1 MSPTTYSLH
10 ALAEALAPLSHS
22 LAAGLLVRPMP
33 ALVAKEG
40 DGAAE
45 RLAGNDIVKA
55 LCVQLGKAFQEHVP
69 AIRDAMAALETC
81 EEEELEEL
89 VDELASPALELV
101 DMARAIWASELPPA
115 AEGLRPLL
123 ATLAEAPVT
132 QILQWVL
139 EILHLVVDP
148 WSLSDDPE
156 NPDPGFRFEVPD
168 GPIREAITLWGKEH
182 PGVLPQDVVF

>member
-1 MSPTTYSLH
+1 MPPTTYALH

-33 ALVAKEG
+33 ALVAREG
-40 DGAAE
+40 EKASALPGSSDM
-45 RLAGNDIVKA
+45 VKT
-55 LCVQLGKAFQEHVP
+55 LCTQLGRAFQEHVP
-69 AIRDAMAALETC
+69 AMRDAMKALETC

-89 VDELASPALELV
+89 VDELASPTLELV
-101 DMARAIWASELPPA
+101 DMARTIWASELPRE

-168 GPIREAITLWGKEH
+168 GPIREAITLWGKEN
-182 PGVLPQDVVF
+182 PGILPQDVDF